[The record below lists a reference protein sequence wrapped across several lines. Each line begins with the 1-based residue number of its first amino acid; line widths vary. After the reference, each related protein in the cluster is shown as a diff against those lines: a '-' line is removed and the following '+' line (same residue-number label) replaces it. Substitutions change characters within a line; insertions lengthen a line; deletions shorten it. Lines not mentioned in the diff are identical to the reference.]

1 MSSLQADYE
10 VISSELVRALRGRRS
25 QSSCSARLGYRSN
38 IVYRWEARQ
47 CWPSASDFLVSCTR
61 LRIDIAQSFAHFYG
75 RPPPWLEELGAT
87 SSAAVASF
95 LRDLRGKVP
104 INSLAEATGFSR
116 FSLSR
121 WLKGKAQPNLPEF
134 LRVIDATSHRLLDY
148 IATLTSPEK
157 LPSVGARWLRL
168 QRTRELAYSSPWSH
182 AVLRAL
188 ELDAY
193 AKSGHRQVS
202 FLAMA
207 LGVGEAD
214 VKRALDALAG
224 SGQIEKQR
232 GRWVPTNVSNVNTGS
247 DPERARRLKG
257 HWTRVAVE
265 RLEHGEPSLSG
276 YTLFAVSR
284 ADLQRLRELQLEYA
298 RAMQAIV
305 TRSTPNEC
313 VGLYCMHLLDLRA
326 GEGNALGSS
335 APGEPPRGARRRG
348 AVGISDR

>member
-1 MSSLQADYE
+1 MSSVQADYE

-47 CWPSASDFLVSCTR
+47 CWPSAADFLVSCTR
-61 LRIDIAQSFAHFYG
+61 LRIDVAQSFAHFYG
-75 RPPPWLEELGAT
+75 RPPPWLEELGPT

-157 LPSVGARWLRL
+157 LPSIGARWLRL

-193 AKSGHRQVS
+193 AKRGHREAG
-202 FLAMA
+202 FLARA
-207 LGVGEAD
+207 LGVDEAH
-214 VKRALDALAG
+214 VELALEALAG
-224 SGQIEKQR
+224 SGQIENQR

-326 GEGNALGSS
+326 GDGNALGST
-335 APGEPPRGARRRG
+335 APVEPPRGGRRRG
-348 AVGISDR
+348 AAALSDP